1 MVQCE
6 TNYDG
11 MYMSQ
16 ECSAR
21 HVWGS
26 EWSAFDGHTLDKY
39 SNKEFRGHSMQIN
52 HNSLSTL

>member
-1 MVQCE
+1 
-6 TNYDG
+6 
-11 MYMSQ
+11 MSQ

-52 HNSLSTL
+52 HNSFSTL